1 MKSFVIASSK
11 SWHKANFDKFSKKKN
26 NFNLS
31 YVSTP
36 DELDLALK
44 ENTNPRYLFFLH
56 WNWKVSPAI
65 FQKYECVCFHM
76 TDLPYGRGGSPLQN
90 LILDGNKQTMISA
103 FKMVEEIDAGPIY
116 DKKPMLLDGR
126 AEDIYKRSGDLSW
139 EIINWIIKNEP
150 VPEPQKDNPIYFN
163 RRNPEE
169 SLLPTEG
176 RLFEIYDYIRMLD
189 APTYPLAYIDHGDF
203 RLEFSDAKLKDDII
217 DARVI
222 IKKYKI

>member
-11 SWHKANFDKFSKKKN
+11 SWHKTSFDKFSKKKS

-44 ENTNPRYLFFLH
+44 ENTNHRYLFFLH

-139 EIINWIIKNEP
+139 EIINWIIENEP

-163 RRNPEE
+163 RRKPEE

-176 RLFEIYDYIRMLD
+176 KLFEIYDYIRMLD